1 MLPDAG
7 HRCLPLCF
15 VGLPLGLGS
24 WALCLLA
31 LQLLFGRQVEAL
43 QTVQLGRNLALN
55 VRLTELSLE
64 RYPPHLVSELTGLQL
79 AVVNKPSSQPHR
91 RRLLLSRPMRCSRS
105 SAVAWPIARWSLR
118 TEAARMCGWN

>member
-1 MLPDAG
+1 MRAP
-7 HRCLPLCF
+7 RRWSPL
-15 VGLPLGLGS
+15 LAALLRWSALGLGS

-64 RYPPHLVSELTGLQL
+64 RYPPHLVSEGQGF
-79 AVVNKPSSQPHR
+79 SW
-91 RRLLLSRPMRCSRS
+91 LL
-105 SAVAWPIARWSLR
+105 
-118 TEAARMCGWN
+118 